1 MENSQKVIAFTIV
14 AQNYLGYALTLYKSM
29 TESNP
34 KVDFKIFIADGLD
47 DEVRHKISTEY
58 PVELIDALTISPVL
72 FSKMGFYYDVT
83 EYCTSIKPFIINELF
98 NEGYDKVCYIDPD
111 IYVYKD
117 LSKSVLDYLDDYSIF
132 LTPHI
137 CSPIKDDKI
146 PNEQIHLFSGT
157 YNLGFLAV
165 RNDDVSRDFINW
177 WMEKCKNECF
187 FDPSKGLFV
196 DQKWINLVPG
206 MFPRVYI
213 SRHLGLNVAYWNLHE
228 RVIENQKIGE
238 HDLVFYHF
246 SGINVFSIDNI
257 SKYQDRYT
265 LSDRKDIKPLFENY
279 SELVKFNLT
288 HLGELPGYRF
298 FKYKSGKLISL
309 VARRLYFIHQNEFIS
324 PFESIEASD
333 TFISF
338 LKQKGVCEKDVSNE
352 IKDKH
357 VAENRVGKL
366 NIFIKLLIRVIGPY
380 RYQSAVKAFRYL
392 SSLTSIA
399 HIYK

>member
-1 MENSQKVIAFTIV
+1 MENSHKIVAFTIV
-14 AQNYLGYALTLYKSM
+14 AQNYLGYALTLSKSM

-34 KVDFKIFIADGLD
+34 DIDFRIYVADGLD
-47 DEVRHKISTEY
+47 DEVRSKISANNT
-58 PVELIDALTISPVL
+58 VEIIDALTIAPVL
-72 FSKMGFYYDVT
+72 FSEMGFYYDVT

-98 NEGYDKVCYIDPD
+98 NESYDKVCYIDPD
-111 IYVYKD
+111 IYVYKS
-117 LSKSVLDYLDDYSIF
+117 LAEPVLNYLDEYSIF

-137 CSPIKDDKI
+137 CSPIKDNRT

-165 RNDDVSRDFINW
+165 KNDDVSRDFISW

-206 MFPRVYI
+206 MFPSVYI

-228 RVIENQKIGE
+228 RVIEKDKIGE
-238 HDLVFYHF
+238 SDLVFYHF
-246 SGINVFSIDNI
+246 SGIDVFSIENI

-265 LSDRKDIKPLFENY
+265 LSERQDIRGLFEKY
-279 SELVKFNLT
+279 SELVKFNLSY
-288 HLGELPGYRF
+288 LGKLPAYRF
-298 FKYKSGKLISL
+298 FKYRNGKLISL
-309 VARRLYFIHQNEFIS
+309 IARRLYFVHKKEFSS
-324 PFESIEASD
+324 PFESIEKSEA
-333 TFISF
+333 FIEF
-338 LKQKGVCEKDVSNE
+338 LKRKGINEKNISNE
-352 IKDKH
+352 IKDKK
-357 VAENRVGKL
+357 VVEDRVQQL
-366 NIFIKLLIRVIGPY
+366 NILIKILIRMIGPY

-392 SSLTSIA
+392 SSLTSIN